1 MRRGRTEISDA
12 KESRRLFFSLLSREK
27 SCQVRPK
34 ATIERK
40 KKKKNGAA
48 RKPPRERPSR
58 PAIEIT
64 PREKRARTKPRR
76 SNSRSAFHFF
86 SKIDR
91 EVAAD
96 ERKDYFHSQFL

>member
-40 KKKKNGAA
+40 KKKKTAPLGNRLGKDLRDPRLRSLPAKNA
-48 RKPPRERPSR
+48 REQNHVVQIRGPRSTFSR
-58 PAIEIT
+58 
-64 PREKRARTKPRR
+64 R
-76 SNSRSAFHFF
+76 
-86 SKIDR
+86 
-91 EVAAD
+91 
-96 ERKDYFHSQFL
+96 